1 MMIEIVEEFLLE
13 LITLQ
18 MEISQ
23 QAHLLLTACLR
34 ELRLSVGGDR
44 PASTSSR

>member
-34 ELRLSVGGDR
+34 ELRLRVGVDVI
-44 PASTSSR
+44 ASSFSR